1 MSRWRR
7 SRGTPSPS
15 PQTQQKKHIYRI
27 NDSHRT
33 ATNRWQRNLNSNN
46 GKKFVTLLGRTGEKR
61 RVREGESERDG
72 GSRKGTAE
80 EKGIPH
86 PGKSPT
92 GRKIKRTGGI
102 SRCREECSSKL
113 EYGKTI
119 KNPTDHLNYGHS
131 HQKLRRLGGGWAPN
145 PRLQRLVPGKGPGD
159 AWVGAGHRDLSSEG
173 WSPRGGRGTPGL
185 GLGTETSPPKVSPQE
200 RAGGRRLGGGWA
212 PRPRL
217 QRLVPGLGGRGRAET
232 AWEVSKPFDGAETA
246 WETRKQSCRR
256 GREQYSR
263 GGEVESRLRGNLG
276 EEPGLRPCWGGER
289 RRGGSP

>member
-1 MSRWRR
+1 M
-7 SRGTPSPS
+7 
-15 PQTQQKKHIYRI
+15 
-27 NDSHRT
+27 
-33 ATNRWQRNLNSNN
+33 
-46 GKKFVTLLGRTGEKR
+46 TLLGRTGEKR

-72 GSRKGTAE
+72 RSRKGTAE

-92 GRKIKRTGGI
+92 GGKIKRTGGI
-102 SRCREECSSKL
+102 SRCREECSSKS

-131 HQKLRRLGGGWAPN
+131 HQKLRRLGGGWAPR
-145 PRLQRLVPGKGPGD
+145 PRLRRLVPKKGPGD
-159 AWVGAGHRDLSSEG
+159 AW
-173 WSPRGGRGTPGL
+173 
-185 GLGTETSPPKVSPQE
+185 
-200 RAGGRRLGGGWA
+200 GGGWA

>member
-1 MSRWRR
+1 M
-7 SRGTPSPS
+7 
-15 PQTQQKKHIYRI
+15 
-27 NDSHRT
+27 
-33 ATNRWQRNLNSNN
+33 
-46 GKKFVTLLGRTGEKR
+46 TLLGRTGEKR

-72 GSRKGTAE
+72 RSRKGTAE

-102 SRCREECSSKL
+102 SRCREECSSKS

-200 RAGGRRLGGGWA
+200 RAGGRLVGGAGHRDLG
-212 PRPRL
+212 
-217 QRLVPGLGGRGRAET
+217 
-232 AWEVSKPFDGAETA
+232 
-246 WETRKQSCRR
+246 
-256 GREQYSR
+256 SR
-263 GGEVESRLRGNLG
+263 D
-276 EEPGLRPCWGGER
+276 
-289 RRGGSP
+289 